1 MAQGQYRAG
10 LRVSPSDLAG
20 REASAG
26 NACVEAEWTVGEA
39 SLENRGR
46 GVDRWCKSGTVL
58 LPEGGILP
66 SSLLWTSACSETCRP
81 ATPLGVAGQG
91 SQYVPVLIPKNSNCV
106 RLHGKEV

>member
-39 SLENRGR
+39 SLENRDR

-58 LPEGGILP
+58 LQREASCPHPYSGHLP
-66 SSLLWTSACSETCRP
+66 VQKRAD
-81 ATPLGVAGQG
+81 Q
-91 SQYVPVLIPKNSNCV
+91 Q
-106 RLHGKEV
+106 RL